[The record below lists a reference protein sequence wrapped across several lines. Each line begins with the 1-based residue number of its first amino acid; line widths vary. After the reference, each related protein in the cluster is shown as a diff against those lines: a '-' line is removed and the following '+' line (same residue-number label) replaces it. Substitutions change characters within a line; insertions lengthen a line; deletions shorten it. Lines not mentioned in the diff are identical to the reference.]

1 MWSVTQPQVRRLV
14 PGSKLLQDF
23 QLQMQYNNADRLFI
37 CHSLLQDSQ
46 SLALAQWQKSSSF
59 GGAVSPNTALDNQE
73 NHYSFFFP
81 PWFCHISHS
90 ALIQTATFSES
101 LPALKCGLHFVQ
113 YNLNFISQ
121 CPLLIK
127 LYFWI
132 IWKMNMGTVNKII
145 TNHDYNNALNT
156 RHEYVNL
163 RSKAM
168 SSQKWSRLKIE
179 QVILVQNS
187 SKDGEKNEIKTK
199 QTIIEFISNGNIQ
212 HDITYSDD
220 WDSQVHRLSV
230 MY

>member
-1 MWSVTQPQVRRLV
+1 MLTVYLYATVCYKILSPLPSHNDKNHLPLAELFPPIQ
-14 PGSKLLQDF
+14 LLTT
-23 QLQMQYNNADRLFI
+23 RKTTI
-37 CHSLLQDSQ
+37 
-46 SLALAQWQKSSSF
+46 
-59 GGAVSPNTALDNQE
+59 P
-73 NHYSFFFP
+73 FFFP

-90 ALIQTATFSES
+90 ALIQTATFSKS
-101 LPALKCGLHFVQ
+101 LPALKRGLHFVQ